1 MPKSYTPNWFFTA
14 LLDNHINQLVARYS
28 RLRAL
33 RMDFFYRKD
42 TPDFLQPDHRWL
54 ELQLRMLLEQVEQFE
69 NIVGFFWVIEWTA
82 DHGFHAHA
90 VFWLDRQ
97 RVKKIYPFAERI
109 TECWQSITHNSGSAH
124 RCTYQPHYT
133 YNINIPVRHN
143 DPESIDNIR
152 GALHYLAKEEQ
163 KDGLCAYGCS
173 EVSERPAAGRPRK
186 PHF

>member
-1 MPKSYTPNWFFTA
+1 MIGSGLMQPKILEERGFALGIDIAVPRRVMVASARELEEYASTA
-14 LLDNHINQLVARYS
+14 AGQ
-28 RLRAL
+28 
-33 RMDFFYRKD
+33 K
-42 TPDFLQPDHRWL
+42 
-54 ELQLRMLLEQVEQFE
+54 LLEQVEQFE

-90 VFWLDRQ
+90 VLWIDRQ

-163 KDGLCAYGCS
+163 KDGLCAYGCN
-173 EVSERPAAGRPRK
+173 EVPERPAAGRPRN

>member
-1 MPKSYTPNWFFTA
+1 MM
-14 LLDNHINQLVARYS
+14 ARYS
-28 RLRAL
+28 CLRAL

-90 VFWLDRQ
+90 VFWIDRQ

-109 TECWQSITHNSGSAH
+109 TECWRSITHNSGSAH
-124 RCTYQPHYT
+124 RCTYQSHYT

-152 GALHYLAKEEQ
+152 GACIIWQ
-163 KDGLCAYGCS
+163 KKNKKTGCVPTAAMKFLNVLLQGVLVSLTS
-173 EVSERPAAGRPRK
+173 EA
-186 PHF
+186 

>member
-1 MPKSYTPNWFFTA
+1 
-14 LLDNHINQLVARYS
+14 
-28 RLRAL
+28 
-33 RMDFFYRKD
+33 
-42 TPDFLQPDHRWL
+42 
-54 ELQLRMLLEQVEQFE
+54 
-69 NIVGFFWVIEWTA
+69 
-82 DHGFHAHA
+82 
-90 VFWLDRQ
+90 Q

-109 TECWQSITHNSGSAH
+109 TECWRSITHNSGSAH

-173 EVSERPAAGRPRK
+173 EVPERPAAGRPRK

>member
-14 LLDNHINQLVARYS
+14 LLDNHINQMMARYS
-28 RLRAL
+28 CLRAL
-33 RMDFFYRKD
+33 R
-42 TPDFLQPDHRWL
+42 
-54 ELQLRMLLEQVEQFE
+54 
-69 NIVGFFWVIEWTA
+69 
-82 DHGFHAHA
+82 
-90 VFWLDRQ
+90 DRQ

-109 TECWQSITHNSGSAH
+109 TECWRSITHNSGSAH

-163 KDGLCAYGCS
+163 KDGLCAYGCN
-173 EVSERPAAGRPRK
+173 EVPERPAAGRPRK